1 MEANVTP
8 EMLEADPELAEQLET
23 LRTIAGNPDEARL
36 FRDEV
41 DIAKKMLELERS
53 KARRDDTRA
62 GSDAEARY
70 NRVIQRR
77 IAEIAALQAAQN
89 ELRRELGKPLV
100 EYPDLSGEPGGNQE

>member
-41 DIAKKMLELERS
+41 DIAKMMGELERL
-53 KARRDDTRA
+53 KARRQDTTRTDGTSPYDTHVA
-62 GSDAEARY
+62 IK
-70 NRVIQRR
+70 VK
-77 IAEIAALQAAQN
+77 EIAALQAAQN

-100 EYPDLSGEPGGNQE
+100 EYPDLLGEAGGNQE